1 MNRLV
6 LVSSLLAAVLGLGG
20 CKSLTLVTRWPG
32 ELVPATESYIRY
44 LDVGLPRPGT
54 APETAPPPAVAAAP
68 NPYAQIPG
76 QAPIQSDAPPVAQ
89 PPVPAPAGSG
99 ITVQTLPGSPAPV
112 PGSSVTVDPS
122 ALPPRPGDPLA
133 ATLLGQTP
141 GAPATTIAALPP
153 PTAPLPPGQK
163 AVALLLPLTG
173 QAAGLGQAMQEA
185 AMLATYDMGGDD
197 LTLRFYDSTGTPE
210 GAANAARTA
219 IAEGAQMI
227 LGPLF
232 GAEAREV
239 GPIAAQSGVSVLAF
253 SNDRSVAGPGL
264 NILGFLPEAQVIRV
278 VAYARSKQIE
288 RFAVIAPGNDYGNAV
303 VNAMRLAL
311 DAYGGQLTEVAI
323 FDPAAEDQTSTIRSL
338 AKYDSRRRAQIQQ
351 LQGKNDAASKAAL
364 RALQDQI
371 SSEMN
376 FDAVLIAESGPRLRA
391 MAPLLPYYD
400 IDPAKIRFLG
410 TAQWDEPGLGTEP
423 ALVGAWFAAASPE
436 ARAPFEKRYEQV
448 FKRKPP
454 RLASLAYDAAA
465 LAAVVARGRGFAP
478 DALRQPSGYAG
489 VDGIFRLRPDGL
501 VDRGLAVL
509 EVLPRGVKTIDPPPD
524 SFEGMN

>member
-1 MNRLV
+1 M
-6 LVSSLLAAVLGLGG
+6 LAAFLGLAG

-32 ELVPATESYIRY
+32 EQVPATESYIRY

-54 APETAPPPAVAAAP
+54 PEAAPAPAVAAAP
-68 NPYAQIPG
+68 T
-76 QAPIQSDAPPVAQ
+76 APADSPVSQSQQPVVQPPVAA
-89 PPVPAPAGSG
+89 APLGAV
-99 ITVQTLPGSPAPV
+99 TVQPLPGSPAPLPPPAAAPV
-112 PGSSVTVDPS
+112 PSGNVTVDPS
-122 ALPPRPGDPLA
+122 ALPPPQADPLA
-133 ATLLGQTP
+133 ATLMGQAV
-141 GAPATTIAALPP
+141 GAPSSVAALPP
-153 PTAPLPPGQK
+153 PSAPAAPGQK
-163 AVALLLPLTG
+163 TVAMLLPLTG
-173 QAAGLGQAMQEA
+173 QTAGLGQAMQEA
-185 AMLATYDMGGDD
+185 ALLAAYDMGSDD
-197 LTLRFYDSTGTPE
+197 LVLRFYNSTGTPE
-210 GAANAARTA
+210 GAGAAARQS
-219 IAEGAQMI
+219 IADGAQMI

-232 GAEAREV
+232 AAEAREV
-239 GPIAAQSGVSVLAF
+239 GPIAAQAGVGVLAF

-288 RFAVIAPGNDYGNAV
+288 RFAVIAPQNDYGNAV
-303 VNAMRLAL
+303 VNALRLAL
-311 DAYGGQLTEVAI
+311 DAYGGQLTEVAL
-323 FDPAAEDQTSTIRSL
+323 FDPAIEDQTPTIRAL

-364 RALQDQI
+364 RQLQDQI

-376 FDAVLIAESGPRLRA
+376 FDAVLIAEAGSRLRA

-423 ALVGAWFAAASPE
+423 ALVGAWFAAASPD
-436 ARAPFEKRYEQV
+436 ARAAFDKRYEQV

-465 LAAVVARGRGFAP
+465 LAAVVARGRGFTAE
-478 DALRQPSGYAG
+478 ALRQPSGYAG

-509 EVLPRGVKTIDPPPD
+509 EVLPRGVKVVDPPPD

>member
-1 MNRLV
+1 MNRLA
-6 LVSSLLAAVLGLGG
+6 LLSSLLAAFLGLSG

-32 ELVPATESYIRY
+32 EQVPATDSYIRY

-54 APETAPPPAVAAAP
+54 AEPEPATAVAAAP
-68 NPYAQIPG
+68 AAPAQSPYPE
-76 QAPIQSDAPPVAQ
+76 AQ
-89 PPVPAPAGSG
+89 PPVNQPPVVAAPVGG
-99 ITVQTLPGSPAPV
+99 VTVQPLPGSPPPVSV
-112 PGSSVTVDPS
+112 PGATGSVTVDPS

-133 ATLLGQTP
+133 AALMGQA
-141 GAPATTIAALPP
+141 GAGAVAALPP
-153 PTAPLPPGQK
+153 AGAPLAPGQK
-163 AVALLLPLTG
+163 TVALLLPLSG
-173 QAAGLGQAMQEA
+173 QTAGLGQAMQEA
-185 AMLATYDMGGDD
+185 AMLAAYDMGNDD
-197 LTLRFYDSTGTPE
+197 LMLRFYNSTGTPE
-210 GAANAARTA
+210 GAAAAARQA
-219 IAEGAQMI
+219 IAGGAQMI

-239 GPIAAQSGVSVLAF
+239 GPIAAQAGIGVLAF

-288 RFAVIAPGNDYGNAV
+288 RFAVIAPSNDYGNAV
-303 VNAMRLAL
+303 VNSLRLAL

-323 FDPAAEDQTSTIRSL
+323 FDPAVEDATPTIRAL
-338 AKYDSRRRAQIQQ
+338 AKYDGRRRAQIQQ

-364 RALQDQI
+364 RQLQDQI

-376 FDAVLIAESGPRLRA
+376 FDAVLIAESGSRLRA

-423 ALVGAWFAAASPE
+423 ALIGAWFAAASPD
-436 ARAPFEKRYEQV
+436 ARAAFDKRYEQV

-465 LAAVVARGRGFAP
+465 LAAVVARGRGFTA
-478 DALRQPSGYAG
+478 DALLQSSGYAG

-509 EVLPRGVKTIDPPPD
+509 EVLPRGVKVIDPPPE